1 MLVDSGVNVTVIT
14 TGGVVSTLLIA
25 SMSVAD
31 KLQVKVEF
39 TLWMLMQLS
48 VPSIT

>member
-14 TGGVVSTLLIA
+14 TAGVVSILFIA

-39 TLWMLMQLS
+39 VLWMFMQPS